1 MKKQSKSLLGLLIGV
16 IVLIGCMPAGPCM
29 AKNNSTQ
36 INIEIGKKTFKATLY
51 NNKTSRALL
60 KKFPLSCKM
69 SELNGNEKYK
79 YLSYELPTNKKK
91 VKRIK
96 AGDIMLYG
104 SDCLVVFYK
113 SHKTSYKYTKV
124 GHINNTRG
132 LKKAVGKGKVKM
144 KFTRIREQSNPNTTP
159 ESDSTEM
166 PKPSPEVTVQPTVT
180 PDVTVQPTVTPD
192 VTVQP
197 TVMPDD
203 TEQILDD
210 SENTLKPVED
220 ANPNETNP
228 TTAPNQQANKK
239 LMIKI
244 GDKKVDVS
252 WEENESVGALMDMCK
267 DSPLEIQMSMY
278 GGFEQVGSLG
288 TNLPRNDS
296 QTTTSSGD
304 IVLYSGNQIVV
315 FYGSNSWSYTR
326 LGHITDQDNEGMAE
340 LLSQGDVTITISVE

>member
-51 NNKTSRALL
+51 NNKTSSALL

-79 YLSYELPTNKKK
+79 YLSSELPTNKKK

-124 GHINNTRG
+124 GHINNTSG

-144 KFTRIREQSNPNTTP
+144 KFTRIREQSNSN
-159 ESDSTEM
+159 
-166 PKPSPEVTVQPTVT
+166 K
-180 PDVTVQPTVTPD
+180 
-192 VTVQP
+192 
-197 TVMPDD
+197 
-203 TEQILDD
+203 
-210 SENTLKPVED
+210 
-220 ANPNETNP
+220 TNP
-228 TTAPNQQANKK
+228 TTAPNQQANKR
-239 LMIKI
+239 LMLKI

>member
-16 IVLIGCMPAGPCM
+16 IVLIGCMLAGPCM

-51 NNKTSRALL
+51 NNKTSSALL

-91 VKRIK
+91 VKRIQ

-104 SDCLVVFYK
+104 SDCLVVFYR

-124 GHINNTRG
+124 GHINNTSG

-159 ESDSTEM
+159 KSDSTEM
-166 PKPSPEVTVQPTVT
+166 PKPS
-180 PDVTVQPTVTPD
+180 PD

-203 TEQILDD
+203 
-210 SENTLKPVED
+210 
-220 ANPNETNP
+220 
-228 TTAPNQQANKK
+228 TAPNQQANKK

-278 GGFEQVGSLG
+278 GGFEQVGHSEQIFREMIRRQ
-288 TNLPRNDS
+288 LPH
-296 QTTTSSGD
+296 QEISSSIQEIRSWYFTAVIHGAIHDWD
-304 IVLYSGNQIVV
+304 ILRIRIMREWQSFLVK
-315 FYGSNSWSYTR
+315 
-326 LGHITDQDNEGMAE
+326 GM
-340 LLSQGDVTITISVE
+340 